1 MIEERIKEVTTK
13 KPQAGKSY
21 PDVIGII
28 IADFLV
34 YVVICAE

>member
-13 KPQAGKSY
+13 KPPAGESY
-21 PDVIGII
+21 PDVNGSI